1 VSREIHQLRYPDG
14 AVVSGDFAVATRLA
28 QPARAGEITVAVYTL
43 SMDPIVRTRMTATP
57 AMGPP
62 IGLGSVVPGR
72 GVGRVVASDD
82 PRLPVGTAVFGEL
95 GWQEVAVVPAAS
107 LEVVTGPAPL
117 HHHLNALGP
126 TGLAAW
132 FLIEDVAPIPGET
145 LLIAPGAG
153 AVGSIV
159 AQLARRA
166 GARVVATAVGAVQRD
181 YLTGLGV
188 EPVDPAADLPAADI
202 VIEGIGGDFHDRALA
217 AAKPRARVRL
227 LGFLADYGRTGPL
240 RYGSMGPVLMKRLRV
255 EGFLLAD
262 YMARADAARAG
273 LAAAIA
279 AGTLVPAETI
289 WHGLDQAPHAFAAL
303 FGDARPGKHLVHIRS
318 DV

>member
-1 VSREIHQLRYPDG
+1 VNREIHQSRYPDG
-14 AVVSGDFAVATRLA
+14 AVAAGDFAMATRST
-28 QPARAGEITVAVYTL
+28 QPARTGEITVAVDSL
-43 SMDPIVRTRMTATP
+43 SMDPVVRTRMTAAP
-57 AMGPP
+57 VMGPP

-95 GWQEVAVVPAAS
+95 GWQEIAVVRAAS

-132 FLIEDVAPIPGET
+132 FLIDDLAPQPGET

-159 AQLARRA
+159 AQLARLS
-166 GARVVATAVGAVQRD
+166 GARVFATAVGAAQRA
-181 YLTGLGV
+181 YLFGLGV
-188 EPVDPAADLPAADI
+188 EPVDPAGALLPAVDI
-202 VIEGIGGDFHDRALA
+202 VIDGIGGDFHDRALA
-217 AAKPRARVRL
+217 AAKQRARVRL

-240 RYGSMGPVLMKRLRV
+240 HYGSMGPVLLKRLRV
-255 EGFLLAD
+255 AGFLLAD
-262 YMARADAARAG
+262 HMARADEARAG
-273 LAAAIA
+273 LAAAID

-303 FGDARPGKHLVHIRS
+303 FGDARPGKHLVKVRN
-318 DV
+318 D